1 MATAEQVTQLIQL
14 MQQQVTILQQRTG
27 GDAKAK
33 RPDRPVIDSDIDDR
47 EWELFLDTWS
57 RYKTM
62 AGVTT
67 VDNVRMELR
76 AACSTEVN
84 KMLFEF
90 VGPTTLADCTEAQL
104 LAHIK
109 SVAVKQVHH
118 EVHQMNF
125 HLMTQQDGES
135 ITHYVSRLK
144 AQAFLCKFE
153 VQCTCDPASTVKY
166 ADQMV
171 AQRLVAGLC
180 NVDHQRK
187 ILAEAAT
194 LVTLDD
200 KIKRLQ
206 LLETTDKSAG
216 ILHQSPAPPRPSE
229 AASQRSQYKKDQRPS
244 KKGTEGAGVA
254 TESEPCKGCGGA
266 TPPGGRPTCTA
277 VKTKCKNCKR
287 KGHYTHVCF
296 RGTSRAESA
305 PDTTQPTGYEE
316 STPERL
322 PELASTASVSFSF
335 AAQDFRQ
342 SGNRSEGT

>member
-1 MATAEQVTQLIQL
+1 MASAEQVTQLIQL
-14 MQQQVTILQQRTG
+14 MQQQIQQQQTILQQRT

-33 RPDRPVIDSDIDDR
+33 RPDRPIIESDIDDR

-62 AGVTT
+62 AGLTT
-67 VDNVRMELR
+67 DDNIRLELR

-90 VGPTTLADCTEAQL
+90 VGPTTLATCTEAQL

-125 HLMTQQDGES
+125 HAMVQQENEP
-135 ITHYVSRLK
+135 ILHYASRLK

-153 VQCTCDPASTVKY
+153 VKCECDPATTVCY

-171 AQRLVAGLC
+171 AQRLVAGLS
-180 NVDHQRK
+180 NMDHQRK
-187 ILAEAAT
+187 ILAEAST

-200 KIKRLQ
+200 KIERLQ
-206 LLETTDKSAG
+206 LFETTDKSAG
-216 ILHQSPAPPRPSE
+216 ILHRTPSSPPSTAAP
-229 AASQRSQYKKDQRPS
+229 QRSQYKKDQRPP
-244 KKGTEGAGVA
+244 KKGNSGDAP
-254 TESEPCKGCGGA
+254 TESDLCRGCGGEKHA
-266 TPPGGRPTCTA
+266 GGRPTCPA
-277 VKTKCKNCKR
+277 FKTKCKNCKR
-287 KGHYTHVCF
+287 KGHFTEVCE
-296 RGTSRAESA
+296 RDASRANPATNNMENN
-305 PDTTQPTGYEE
+305 TTPT
-316 STPERL
+316 SDRL
-322 PELASTASVSFSF
+322 PEVPSAASVSFSF

-342 SGNRSEGT
+342 SGNQSAGT